1 MAEEN
6 QAALEVQEDKDEI
19 EVEQAELADSE
30 GVNAEG
36 AVLAEIYENV
46 ARRAAE
52 QRFPPVLPEDF
63 SAQGEKDEAVAL
75 SEFLS
80 KVDCV
85 ELQSY
90 IDARK
95 QEYFAGSPDGE
106 SILELMNEARWAH
119 DFFYRHCREF
129 YIQKSLTEGKFA
141 HRLESGHF
149 LPLLSIASLSDEE
162 EKHMAQETANAV
174 GDAHI
179 SQIDA
184 ELWSRWSKTT
194 ALLRFGTLTEME
206 AFTLFLDAD
215 YFSVIATVVK
225 GSAKVDF
232 LSLYDVNQGSVD
244 EATQRAR
251 SQVQEMRLQEMLPRL
266 KVNYASSGHEN

>member
-6 QAALEVQEDKDEI
+6 QAALEVQEDRDEI

-75 SEFLS
+75 FEFLS

-106 SILELMNEARWAH
+106 SILELMNEARWS
-119 DFFYRHCREF
+119 HCREF

-149 LPLLSIASLSDEE
+149 LPLLSSASLSDEE

-206 AFTLFLDAD
+206 AFTLFPDAE

-232 LSLYDVNQGSVD
+232 LSLYDVNQGRGVSTKRRS
-244 EATQRAR
+244 ARAR
-251 SQVQEMRLQEMLPRL
+251 RFTKCDCRR
-266 KVNYASSGHEN
+266 